1 MVLAPVIIAVVA
13 GGVTYMLAK
22 GVSVSKAA
30 EDIDYEISVKDMRI
44 HKVGLM
50 PFAVD
55 TRFALDIK
63 LINPT
68 NETFKISHPD
78 IIIKYAGQEI
88 GRSVINNK
96 VYELKKRSQATIKD
110 IQFQIDLAYLSN
122 ELQDFL
128 TVIKSNWEKG
138 KGLSYN
144 ISKAN
149 STLTNYQDIILKHLT
164 AKTSLVINRIPISYE
179 DKLAGGRSL
188 GKFVLGYAPISAI
201 DRTIKA
207 APQFDKYFPVPN
219 GNKERIKRNAST
231 EETVNLMIDIV
242 NKDHKLIK
250 EAALKLF
257 KRPTVEKTARHI
269 FDWIYKYIKYDL
281 EVGEQLRNPATTYH
295 LAQRSARK
303 HYAEKGYY
311 SNDFTADCDDIS
323 IFIASIL
330 KNLGIPYLFRI
341 ADYTGG
347 GYSHVYTLIPRKG
360 KPPIIIDPV
369 YHSYNAE
376 KSYIKEKTFD
386 MNKNPLNGI
395 DVYYL
400 SGINSSLG
408 TIDGTDEETYNYLIN
423 SRAAIANNPQNYS
436 NVAHPDTL
444 LQMYDYAIQ
453 YWNTPQRNTALE
465 FLAQQEAA
473 LIEQGYIRQEGI
485 AGLGKNGKFFEKLK
499 SFKDKI
505 KTLVNRDKADPEIAK
520 QESDVD
526 NANYANISASNNI
539 AADNDKPDN
548 FKESAKMFIAKYKFP
563 LIIGTALTA
572 GGITYA
578 ITNKKKAKKNG

>member
-13 GGVTYMLAK
+13 GGVTYAFTK
-22 GVSVSKAA
+22 GISVSKAA

-44 HKVGLM
+44 HKVGLV

-55 TRFALDIK
+55 TRFALDVK

-78 IIIKYAGQEI
+78 IIIKYAGKEI
-88 GRSVINNK
+88 GRSVISNK
-96 VYELKKRSQATIKD
+96 VYELKKRSQTTIKD

-128 TVIKSNWEKG
+128 KAIKNNWEAG
-138 KGLSYN
+138 KGLVYN

-149 STLTNYQDIILKHLT
+149 TTLTNYQDIILKHLT
-164 AKTSLVINRIPISYE
+164 AKTSLVINHIPISYE
-179 DKLAGGRSL
+179 DTLAGGRSL

-201 DRTIKA
+201 DRTIEA
-207 APQFDKYFPVPN
+207 CPHLDKYFPVPK
-219 GNKERIKRNAST
+219 GNKEIIKRNAST
-231 EETVNLMIDIV
+231 EETVKLMIDIV
-242 NKDHKLIK
+242 NKDHHLVK
-250 EAALKLF
+250 EAALRLF

-269 FDWIYKYIKYDL
+269 FDWIYKHIKYDL

-295 LAQRSARK
+295 LAQRLARK
-303 HYAEKGYY
+303 FYSENGYY
-311 SNDFTADCDDIS
+311 NKDYTADCDDIS

-341 ADYTGG
+341 ADYTGN

-376 KSYIKEKTFD
+376 KNYVKEKTFD
-386 MNKNPLNGI
+386 MNKNQLNGI

-400 SGINSSLG
+400 SGINNSLG
-408 TIDGTDEETYNYLIN
+408 TLAGTDEDIYNYLIN
-423 SRAAIANNPQNYS
+423 SRAAIANNPQNYL
-436 NVAHPDTL
+436 NVANPNTL

-453 YWNTPQRNTALE
+453 YWNTPNRDAALDV
-465 FLAQQEAA
+465 LAQQEAS

-485 AGLGKNGKFFEKLK
+485 AGLGRNGKFFDKLK
-499 SFKDKI
+499 NFGHKIKSLVIKDKS
-505 KTLVNRDKADPEIAK
+505 DPEVVN
-520 QESDVD
+520 VD
-526 NANYANISASNNI
+526 NANYANLSTPNNNI
-539 AADNDKPDN
+539 ATDSKPDN
-548 FKESAKMFIAKYKFP
+548 FKESAMLFISKYKFP
-563 LIIGTALTA
+563 LIIGTAITA
-572 GGITYA
+572 GGITYV
-578 ITNKKKAKKNG
+578 ISNKRKKAKNNG